1 MRKYAIAMLVVG
13 MFLVVAGIGAAE
25 DRLVIADFDSGVKPN
40 NIGGDFGA
48 WDKDPADFT
57 QMCVE
62 SFNVIER
69 VGDLGFSMK
78 IDYDVDSPNPA
89 YNGFWMKLNGA
100 DFSKYKNFIFKVK
113 GDTAK
118 GYTRV
123 FKIELKNNKGELG
136 KYYVTETG
144 DDWKEIVVPFVKFAG
159 ITDFSNMTEFVIV
172 FEDWRVTKK
181 DGSIF
186 IDDVAVSK

>member
-1 MRKYAIAMLVVG
+1 MSKVLGSLFLAVLLLVTSS
-13 MFLVVAGIGAAE
+13 ASAQE
-25 DRLVIADFDSGVKPN
+25 KLVIADFDSGVKPN

-62 SFNVIER
+62 SFNVTER
-69 VGDLGFSMK
+69 EGDSGFCMA

-100 DFSKYKNFIFKVK
+100 DFSKYKKLLLKVK
-113 GDTAK
+113 GDVTK
-118 GYTRV
+118 GYTKV
-123 FKIELKNNKGELG
+123 VKIELKNNKGEVG
-136 KYYVTETG
+136 KYYITEVA
-144 DDWKEIVVPFVKFAG
+144 DNWKTLEIPFLKFAG

-172 FEDWRVTKK
+172 FEDWRSTKK
-181 DGSIF
+181 EGRIY
-186 IDDVAVSK
+186 IDDLMVSE